1 MRDYNYGTAINNLI
15 ENYKEMLG
23 ILVQA
28 RISSDRIDDWK
39 KDLDLVTNPDQTR
52 LTQMAL
58 RYLCGECDE
67 IRVGD
72 ERVIAGMKCGH
83 CAYGGGYL

>member
-1 MRDYNYGTAINNLI
+1 MSDYNYGTAINNLI

-52 LTQMAL
+52 MNLIWM
-58 RYLCGECDE
+58 CGECDE
-67 IRVGD
+67 IRVDD
-72 ERVIAGMKCGH
+72 ERVLAGMKCGH